1 MVCFAA
7 CNCLK
12 EDGKKEKRFY
22 CNESRSTTGFAY
34 SSLQHRWGL
43 KIHPGI
49 PLIYTNLLIFL
60 VAIFLFSMDS
70 APEIPLLPGWLAAI
84 VLVVLLAGY
93 DRLCRYVFAKKEAF
107 VSAGYFRAE
116 KTLMIG
122 ALFFFLATL
131 YLCDAKYYLAVFSFG
146 NRLPAVVNFFGLGL
160 FLIYLSLMWRIGRIN
175 YGTIF
180 GRRYNAAVFIGSNIK
195 SNLPIVLP
203 WVILSL
209 LYDLTSLVPSPS
221 LHAVLASQWGDLIF
235 FSIFLLFVMF
245 FFPPMVRRLWG
256 CRKLP
261 DGPLKEHLTRF
272 CERQQFSAELYL
284 WPLFEG
290 QALTAGVMGVVPGLR
305 YILLTP
311 AIIETMSLA
320 ELEAV
325 MAHEIGHVK
334 KGHLLLYAL
343 LIGGFSVLTAIL
355 AEPLIYLLL
364 SREFFYS
371 VMARGHVSPDTVL
384 TLAGAIPLLFSM
396 IIYFR
401 YIFGY
406 FIRNFER
413 QADLHVFSVLGSS
426 HTLISAFEKIAALS
440 GDIRDKPSWHHFS
453 LGERI
458 AYLQRSEKDPEN
470 LNRHNR
476 KVRYSLVGYIVIL
489 ATMIGL
495 VQLIPTAQLARQY
508 EENFAEVVLLEKA
521 RQEPEKALWKRLL
534 GDLMV
539 SRQLERKA
547 FEAYEQALALEPA
560 NPEIMNNLAWLLLT
574 SADQSLRDPARA
586 LTLARSAVIV
596 QPRGY
601 ILDTLAMA
609 YWAND
614 LVEEAVASARQ
625 AIVVDPAQRKYYQ
638 AQIERFVRHRYQ
650 EIPKPEP
657 RADDRAGGDR
667 KS

>member
-1 MVCFAA
+1 M
-7 CNCLK
+7 
-12 EDGKKEKRFY
+12 
-22 CNESRSTTGFAY
+22 
-34 SSLQHRWGL
+34 
-43 KIHPGI
+43 
-49 PLIYTNLLIFL
+49 IYTNLLIFL
-60 VAIFLFSMDS
+60 VAIFLFSMD
-70 APEIPLLPGWLAAI
+70 AAAEAPLLPGWLAAI
-84 VLVVLLAGY
+84 VCVMLLAGY
-93 DRLCRYVFAKKEAF
+93 DRLCRYIFARKDAF

-116 KTLMIG
+116 RTLMIG

-146 NRLPAVVNFFGLGL
+146 NRLPAMVNFFGLAL
-160 FLIYLSLMWRIGRIN
+160 FLAYLSLMWRIGRIN
-175 YGTIF
+175 YGKVF
-180 GRRYNAAVFIGSNIK
+180 GRRYPVAVFIGSNIK

-203 WVILSL
+203 WVVLSL
-209 LYDLTSLVPSPS
+209 LYDLTALVPSPP
-221 LHAVLASQWGDLIF
+221 LHALLASQWGDLIF
-235 FSIFLLFVMF
+235 FSVFLLFVMF
-245 FFPPMVRRLWG
+245 FFPPLVRRLWG
-256 CRKLP
+256 CEKLP
-261 DGPLKEHLTRF
+261 EGPLKEHLTRF
-272 CERQQFSAELYL
+272 CSRQQFSAELYL

-290 QALTAGVMGVVPGLR
+290 QALTAGVMGIVPGLR
-305 YILLTP
+305 YVLLTP

-334 KGHLLLYAL
+334 KGHLLLYVL

-355 AEPLIYLLL
+355 AQPLIYLLL

-371 VMARGHVSPDTVL
+371 VMAKGQVSPDTVL
-384 TLAGAIPLLFSM
+384 TLAGAVPLLIVM

-426 HTLISAFEKIAALS
+426 HALISAFEKIAALS
-440 GDIRDKPSWHHFS
+440 GDIRDKPSWHHFG

-458 AYLQRSEKDPEN
+458 ACLEKSEKDPEN
-470 LNRHNR
+470 IGRHNR
-476 KVRYSLVGYIVIL
+476 KVRYSLIGYVVIL
-489 ATMIGL
+489 ATLVGL

-508 EENFAEVVLLEKA
+508 EESFAEVVLLEKA

-539 SRQLERKA
+539 SRQLEAKA

-574 SADQSLRDPARA
+574 SVDPSLRDPGRA
-586 LTLARSAVIV
+586 LTLARSAVII

-601 ILDTLAMA
+601 IFDTLATA

-614 LVEEAVASARQ
+614 LVEEAVASERQ
-625 AIVVDPAQRKYYQ
+625 AIIADPGQRKYYQ
-638 AQIERFVRHRYQ
+638 AQIERFIRHNYQ
-650 EIPKPEP
+650 ETLKRRPGT
-657 RADDRAGGDR
+657 DDRAGGNR
-667 KS
+667 ST